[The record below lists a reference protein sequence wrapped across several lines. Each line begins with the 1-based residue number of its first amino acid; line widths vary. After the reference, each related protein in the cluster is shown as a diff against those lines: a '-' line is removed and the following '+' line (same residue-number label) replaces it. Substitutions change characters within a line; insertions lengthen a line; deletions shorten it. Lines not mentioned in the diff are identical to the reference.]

1 MKRYEATLKDLIKIQ
16 SIFKDNIEFES
27 KEQILR
33 KIGTVKESVLDE
45 ILKYLKSNN
54 KIIEN
59 HDKSWT
65 WIYAADN
72 EKLKKSF
79 SRAVKL

>member
-1 MKRYEATLKDLIKIQ
+1 V
-16 SIFKDNIEFES
+16 SILNE
-27 KEQILR
+27 ILR
-33 KIGTVKESVLDE
+33 
-45 ILKYLKSNN
+45 YLKKTN

-59 HDKSWT
+59 QDKSWT

-79 SRAVKL
+79 SRAVRL